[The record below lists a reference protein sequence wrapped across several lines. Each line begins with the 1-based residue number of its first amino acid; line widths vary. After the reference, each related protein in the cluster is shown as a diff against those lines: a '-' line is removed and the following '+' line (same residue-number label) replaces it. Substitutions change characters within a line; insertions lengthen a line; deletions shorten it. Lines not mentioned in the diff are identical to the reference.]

1 MQTNHT
7 FNFSPSPRHNDLH
20 LDFVEMFLL
29 SREIQFITRSNGSA
43 TVLPY
48 RTFNTLQLHYPP
60 TATLPD
66 VCPSESVWVLDEIYS
81 NPPAVLLL
89 DHGMR
94 FVVTGM
100 SQNFV
105 LLLPSLSLTL
115 HSVNYLIY
123 CTYPLHVLVIYCH
136 TICRQSDQETNDIE
150 INENLIV
157 GGFYKEVTNP
167 LNGKE
172 TQ

>member
-1 MQTNHT
+1 M
-7 FNFSPSPRHNDLH
+7 
-20 LDFVEMFLL
+20 
-29 SREIQFITRSNGSA
+29 
-43 TVLPY
+43 
-48 RTFNTLQLHYPP
+48 
-60 TATLPD
+60 
-66 VCPSESVWVLDEIYS
+66 
-81 NPPAVLLL
+81 LLL

-100 SQNFV
+100 SQNFE

-123 CTYPLHVLVIYCH
+123 CTYPLQVLVIYCH
-136 TICRQSDQETNDIE
+136 TNCRQSDQETNDIE
-150 INENLIV
+150 MIENLIV
-157 GGFYKEVTNP
+157 GGLYKEVTNP